1 MNTLPTKVGSM
12 WEFTLCIDGIDSL
25 LAEAEYIKLK
35 SQFALFNGLV
45 SRYGSEKNE
54 YFLFATKTHTN
65 EAKAL
70 VLNFICD
77 TINTVWKKK
86 FVSKCLKYNT
96 SSKYKYDSIIQAM
109 VSFDKKS
116 DDEIIAEN
124 FQFTNEMNLASFY
137 NFRLRVLRQKW
148 EQLIAITNENIGFLN
163 FDETFLDI
171 VRFLVEGIEVTSEI
185 KVVQKNKDA
194 QIYDIN
200 ENLIQTITRTTNSKL
215 ISYIISKNPKSIT
228 LVGVDADL
236 TEYLKNI
243 FYNRI
248 KIENNS

>member
-1 MNTLPTKVGSM
+1 
-12 WEFTLCIDGIDSL
+12 
-25 LAEAEYIKLK
+25 
-35 SQFALFNGLV
+35 
-45 SRYGSEKNE
+45 
-54 YFLFATKTHTN
+54 
-65 EAKAL
+65 
-70 VLNFICD
+70 
-77 TINTVWKKK
+77 
-86 FVSKCLKYNT
+86 
-96 SSKYKYDSIIQAM
+96 M